1 MGPCNSTSH
10 GPTRTR
16 QGFSLVELVV
26 TISILGLIAGIGAP
40 RMFGRSGFDDRIA
53 RDRLAGSLRYAQRL
67 ALATGC
73 EVRVQLTGSQWQLD
87 QRASCTTGAFTQ
99 PVVDPS
105 DGSPSYQA
113 AAAGNVVV
121 TSSSNPLIFD
131 SRGRSVDGSGTL
143 ISVNLSTGARTIQV
157 IGETGYVRLP

>member
-1 MGPCNSTSH
+1 MGPCNSTRSDA
-10 GPTRTR
+10 RAR

-26 TISILGLIAGIGAP
+26 TIAILGLLAGVGAP
-40 RMFGRSGFDDRIA
+40 RMFGRASFDDRIS

-73 EVRVQLTGSQWQLD
+73 EVRVQFTGSVWQLD
-87 QRASCTTGAFTQ
+87 QRTSCTSGAFTQ
-99 PVVDPS
+99 PVIDPS

-121 TSSSNPLIFD
+121 TASANPLIFD
-131 SRGRSVDGSGTL
+131 SRGRSVDGSGTVQ
-143 ISVNLSTGARTIQV
+143 SVNLTTGSRTIQV
-157 IGETGYVRLP
+157 VGETGFVRLP

>member
-1 MGPCNSTSH
+1 MGRCNSASS
-10 GPTRTR
+10 GSARTR

-26 TISILGLIAGIGAP
+26 TIAILGLLAGVGAP
-40 RMFGRSGFDDRIA
+40 RMFGRATFDDRIT

-73 EVRVQLTGSQWQLD
+73 EVRVQLTGSVWQLD

-99 PVVDPS
+99 PVIDPA

-113 AAAGNVVV
+113 SAAGNVVV
-121 TSSSNPLIFD
+121 TASANPLIFD
-131 SRGRSVDGSGTL
+131 NRGRSVDGSGTVQ
-143 ISVNLSTGARTIQV
+143 SVNLTTGSRSIQV
-157 IGETGYVRLP
+157 VGETGYVRLP